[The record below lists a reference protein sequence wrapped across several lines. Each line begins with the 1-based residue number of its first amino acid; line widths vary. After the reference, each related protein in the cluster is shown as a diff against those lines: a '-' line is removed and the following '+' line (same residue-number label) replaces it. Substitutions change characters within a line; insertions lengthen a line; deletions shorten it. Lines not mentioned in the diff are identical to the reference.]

1 MQNLEQEYDKILN
14 IKTSGRDDSLSD
26 LTNFPYEATPYL
38 VLERLLEYNYI
49 SKKDLLIDFGCGK
62 GRVDF
67 FFSSNTKCKSIG
79 IEFSKILY
87 DRAIKNKESS
97 NLNRVEFINI
107 NAKDYQIPDDSTRF
121 YFFNPFSIDVL
132 KIVLKRINE
141 SYKKTKREILLF
153 FYYPSKQYIELL
165 NEEKGYILKDKIST
179 MDLFLLN
186 DIRENILVYE
196 KK

>member
-87 DRAIKNKESS
+87 DRAIKNKELS
-97 NLNRVEFINI
+97 NLNRVEFINTD
-107 NAKDYQIPDDSTRF
+107 AKDYQIPDDSTRF

>member
-107 NAKDYQIPDDSTRF
+107 DAKDYQIPDDASRF

>member
-97 NLNRVEFINI
+97 NLNRVEFINTD
-107 NAKDYQIPDDSTRF
+107 AKDYQIPDDSTRF

-141 SYKKTKREILLF
+141 SYKKTKR
-153 FYYPSKQYIELL
+153 
-165 NEEKGYILKDKIST
+165 
-179 MDLFLLN
+179 
-186 DIRENILVYE
+186 
-196 KK
+196 

>member
-14 IKTSGRDDSLSD
+14 IKTSGRDDTLSD

-38 VLERLLEYNYI
+38 VLERLLECNYI

-97 NLNRVEFINI
+97 NLNRVEFINTD
-107 NAKDYQIPDDSTRF
+107 AKDYQIPDDSTRF

-132 KIVLKRINE
+132 KIILKRINE

>member
-97 NLNRVEFINI
+97 NLNRVEFINAD
-107 NAKDYQIPDDSTRF
+107 AKDYQIPDDASRF

>member
-1 MQNLEQEYDKILN
+1 MQSLEQEYDKILN

-107 NAKDYQIPDDSTRF
+107 NAKDYQIPSDASRF

>member
-14 IKTSGRDDSLSD
+14 IKTSGRDDSKSD

-97 NLNRVEFINI
+97 NLNRVEFINTD
-107 NAKDYQIPDDSTRF
+107 AKDYQIPDDASRF

-141 SYKKTKREILLF
+141 SYKKTKREILLLFYLHLYEIIMNFLDTGVTSQVQILDVAHF
-153 FYYPSKQYIELL
+153 FPLAFIE
-165 NEEKGYILKDKIST
+165 K
-179 MDLFLLN
+179 F
-186 DIRENILVYE
+186 
-196 KK
+196 

>member
-1 MQNLEQEYDKILN
+1 
-14 IKTSGRDDSLSD
+14 
-26 LTNFPYEATPYL
+26 L

-107 NAKDYQIPDDSTRF
+107 NAKDYQIPDDASRF

>member
-107 NAKDYQIPDDSTRF
+107 NAKDYQIPDDASRF

>member
-97 NLNRVEFINI
+97 NLNRVDFINTD
-107 NAKDYQIPDDSTRF
+107 AKDYQIPDDSTRF

>member
-107 NAKDYQIPDDSTRF
+107 DAKDYQIPSDASRF

-141 SYKKTKREILLF
+141 SYKKNKREILLF

>member
-107 NAKDYQIPDDSTRF
+107 DAKDYQIPSDASRF

-165 NEEKGYILKDKIST
+165 NEEKGYILKDKIYN

>member
-107 NAKDYQIPDDSTRF
+107 DAKDYQIPSDASRF